1 MYTVVRQYSGAG
13 DLLDLMT
20 RRADEVHDLISTV
33 SGFVA
38 YYAARDGNDL
48 TTITVCDDQ
57 AGTEESSRRAA
68 AWVKENLPG
77 TTLGAPT
84 MRKGEVFIDI
94 T

>member
-1 MYTVVRQYSGAG
+1 MYAVVRQYAAAG
-13 DLLDLMT
+13 DLLDLMM
-20 RRADEVHDLISTV
+20 RRADEVHDLISSV

-38 YYAARDGNDL
+38 YYAARDGDQL

-77 TTLGAPT
+77 ASIGAPT
-84 MRKGEVFIDI
+84 MRKGQVFINFP
-94 T
+94 